1 MFQQNLLDSLQ
12 SIFGGGFN
20 WNQLSGMG
28 SEDIASSFAQHY
40 DIEEQDLPAGMFQ
53 SITPEML
60 RGASYKTYAPQ
71 IQAQGQSFLPD
82 LYKNLGGQAA
92 TKAKNN
98 MMSSVCGHTHT
109 EAYCKWFVGK
119 RFRVF
124 GMQVG
129 CGVNAD
135 TYAAAYARNFK
146 RQAIGA
152 AVILNNGTLPINL
165 LMPL

>member
-92 TKAKNN
+92 TKAAGGFAG
-98 MMSSVCGHTHT
+98 SGGFGQQQAGVRD
-109 EAYCKWFVGK
+109 VDGK
-119 RFRVF
+119 
-124 GMQVG
+124 GMTDVLSNVSQQQSQG
-129 CGVNAD
+129 MGLISD
-135 TYAAAYARNFK
+135 
-146 RQAIGA
+146 
-152 AVILNNGTLPINL
+152 LINQWHQSAQGIKGY
-165 LMPL
+165 

>member
-1 MFQQNLLDSLQ
+1 MFQQSIIDSLQ
-12 SIFGGGFN
+12 SIFGGGLD

-28 SEDIASSFAQHY
+28 SQDIASEFAQHY

-92 TKAKNN
+92 TKAAGGFAG
-98 MMSSVCGHTHT
+98 SGGFGQQQAGVRDV
-109 EAYCKWFVGK
+109 YGK
-119 RFRVF
+119 
-124 GMQVG
+124 GMTDVLSNVSQQQSQG
-129 CGVNAD
+129 MGLISD
-135 TYAAAYARNFK
+135 
-146 RQAIGA
+146 
-152 AVILNNGTLPINL
+152 LINQWHQSAQGIKGY
-165 LMPL
+165 

>member
-92 TKAKNN
+92 TKAAGGFAG
-98 MMSSVCGHTHT
+98 SGGFGQQQAGVRDV
-109 EAYCKWFVGK
+109 YGK
-119 RFRVF
+119 
-124 GMQVG
+124 GMTDVLSNVSQQQSQG
-129 CGVNAD
+129 MGLISN
-135 TYAAAYARNFK
+135 
-146 RQAIGA
+146 
-152 AVILNNGTLPINL
+152 LINQWHKSAQGIKGY
-165 LMPL
+165 

>member
-12 SIFGGGFN
+12 SIFGGGLD

-28 SEDIASSFAQHY
+28 SQDIASEFAQHY

-92 TKAKNN
+92 TKAAGGFAG
-98 MMSSVCGHTHT
+98 SGGFGQQQAGVRDV
-109 EAYCKWFVGK
+109 YGK
-119 RFRVF
+119 
-124 GMQVG
+124 GMTDVLSNVSQQQSQG
-129 CGVNAD
+129 MGLISD
-135 TYAAAYARNFK
+135 
-146 RQAIGA
+146 
-152 AVILNNGTLPINL
+152 LINQWHQSAQGIKGY
-165 LMPL
+165 

>member
-92 TKAKNN
+92 TKAAGGFAG
-98 MMSSVCGHTHT
+98 SGGFGQQQAGVRDV
-109 EAYCKWFVGK
+109 YGK
-119 RFRVF
+119 
-124 GMQVG
+124 GMTDVLSNVSQQQSQG
-129 CGVNAD
+129 MGLISD
-135 TYAAAYARNFK
+135 
-146 RQAIGA
+146 
-152 AVILNNGTLPINL
+152 LINQWHQSAQGIKGY
-165 LMPL
+165 